1 VIVLDE
7 NLMGLRLDRPI
18 ARWYPG
24 KVLYLP
30 ELRPGTTI
38 QDEEIPTLLRRAKGA
53 TFVTTNAADFWRKIP
68 AHARYCVVCFPLPN
82 ERMEEVPELLRRLIQ
97 LPEFRTKAARLGK
110 VIRASSEEIRYYRAG
125 DPIVHSLPWPE
136 SPT

>member
-18 ARWYPG
+18 ARRYPG

-38 QDEEIPTLLRRAKGA
+38 QDEEI
-53 TFVTTNAADFWRKIP
+53 
-68 AHARYCVVCFPLPN
+68 
-82 ERMEEVPELLRRLIQ
+82 
-97 LPEFRTKAARLGK
+97 
-110 VIRASSEEIRYYRAG
+110 RYYRAEG
-125 DPIVHSLPWPE
+125 
-136 SPT
+136 PTVPRLL